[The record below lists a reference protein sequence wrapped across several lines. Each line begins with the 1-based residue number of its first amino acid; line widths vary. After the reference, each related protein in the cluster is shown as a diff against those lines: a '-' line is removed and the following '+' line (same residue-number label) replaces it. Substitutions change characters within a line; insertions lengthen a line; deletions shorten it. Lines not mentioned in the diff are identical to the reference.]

1 MKSYDELMLTDDF
14 LFCRILE
21 KNPEL
26 CKELAGRIIG
36 RKIGRIVTL
45 QDQKTI
51 QVTPDGHG
59 IRLDVYFEDDA
70 ETVYDIEMQT
80 GHYEEIPRRMRYY
93 QGGIDQAVLEKGEN
107 YAHLRESWIIFI
119 CEKDVRREGR
129 NLYTYS
135 LRDDHDPSQVMDDG
149 THRVLFCLEGNQQN
163 LTEDQKQL
171 IACMTGADTQSALG
185 LQIHR
190 EVQEARR
197 TAEWRRQYMKYEY
210 DMYLARKDGWTE
222 GHEKG
227 REEGREEG
235 LRALVATLCQYEPDP
250 AKLLLAVRRNP
261 AYENI
266 TEERLKEILQGEA
279 IPS

>member
-51 QVTPDGHG
+51 QV
-59 IRLDVYFEDDA
+59 
-70 ETVYDIEMQT
+70 
-80 GHYEEIPRRMRYY
+80 
-93 QGGIDQAVLEKGEN
+93 
-107 YAHLRESWIIFI
+107 
-119 CEKDVRREGR
+119 
-129 NLYTYS
+129 YTYS